1 MRTLKNSI
9 LTLSMM
15 VLAVLVTNAAV
26 LGEENQRRGNTS
38 KNTTATARVNYTR
51 AILKNGTAMPLV
63 TLPVVNIVG
72 ARSEAKIARLVRQ
85 GHNLMPVVNL
95 PEVVITA
102 EKTNNSVCIQSIVY
116 NGTVIPMVN
125 LPEVEISA
133 ERINGHMVALVKSHD
148 ALIPMVELPEV
159 EITASLP
166 ENNMLPTVLYNGNRI
181 ALVNL
186 PVVEISAQRMETI
199 LADNMDTG
207 SEHAKNVSDNY
218 RAFMSQTDGKLSK
231 VGFMLLK
238 NSVKK
243 LFIVIVG

>member
-1 MRTLKNSI
+1 MRTLKNFT
-9 LTLSMM
+9 LTLSMI
-15 VLAVLVTNAAV
+15 VLTVLVTNAAV
-26 LGEENQRRGNTS
+26 LGEENQRRANVS
-38 KNTTATARVNYTR
+38 KNTTACTQVKYTH
-51 AILKNGTAMPLV
+51 AVIKNGAAMPMV

-72 ARSEAKIARLVRQ
+72 ARSESKMALAVRQ
-85 GHNLMPVVNL
+85 GNNLMPVVNL

-166 ENNMLPTVLYNGNRI
+166 ESNMLPTVLYNGNRI

-199 LADNMDTG
+199 LADNMDKG
-207 SEHAKNVSDNY
+207 SENAKNVSDNF